1 MSNTESDP
9 ARRPVTAR
17 PGGPLTGTRAVPGDK
32 SISHRALMLGG
43 LAVGATRVRGL
54 LLGADVRATAA
65 AMRALGA
72 EIDADDDAWTLY
84 GRGVG
89 GLTEPPDVLDLGNSG
104 TSARLLLGLIGGH
117 DVTAFVTGDAS
128 LRRRPMQRVIDPLT
142 AIGAS
147 FTTRSGG
154 RLPLAVTGARDPLA
168 IQYELPVAS
177 AQVKSAVLLAGL
189 TARGETAVTEPADTR
204 DHTERMLRAFGAE
217 LTVARA
223 SDGRRVTRLTGQPE
237 LTGQDVTVPG
247 DPSSAAFPLVAALL
261 VRGSDVRLPGVG
273 MNPHRTG
280 LITTLQDM
288 GADLTIADP
297 REDAGEP
304 VADLVARAGELH
316 GVDVPAERAPAM
328 IDEYPILAVAAACAH
343 GRTVM
348 HGVGELRVKESDRLA
363 GIVDGLRACGVTVES
378 GDDWLAVTGHG
389 GPPPGGAT
397 IAARL
402 DHRMAM
408 AFLVLGMAARAP
420 VAVDD
425 AGPIATSFPDFV
437 AAMRDLGAD
446 IAG

>member
-1 MSNTESDP
+1 MTDAETGAN
-9 ARRPVTAR
+9 ARPVAGR
-17 PGGPLTGTRAVPGDK
+17 PSGPLTGTLTVPGDK
-32 SISHRALMLGG
+32 SISHRALMLAG

-72 EIDADDDAWTLY
+72 EIHEGEDTWTLH

-89 GLTEPPDVLDLGNSG
+89 GLTEPPDILDLGNSG

-128 LRRRPMQRVIDPLT
+128 LRRRPMQRVIDPLQR
-142 AIGAS
+142 IGAS

-154 RLPLAVTGARDPLA
+154 RLPLAIMGARDALA
-168 IQYELPVAS
+168 IQFALPVAS

-189 TARGETAVTEPADTR
+189 NARGETAVTEPADTR
-204 DHTERMLRAFGAE
+204 DHTERMLLAFGAE
-217 LTVARA
+217 IAVERDA
-223 SDGRRVTRLTGQPE
+223 DGRRVTHLTGQPE

-261 VRGSDVRLPGVG
+261 VRGSDVTLPGVG

-280 LITTLQDM
+280 LITTLQAM
-288 GADLTIADP
+288 GADITIANE
-297 REDAGEP
+297 RKDAGEP
-304 VADLVARAGELH
+304 VADLIARAGDLQ
-316 GVDVPAERAPAM
+316 GIDVPAERAPAM

-343 GRTVM
+343 GRTIM
-348 HGVGELRVKESDRLA
+348 RGVGELRVKESDRLT
-363 GIVDGLRACGVTVES
+363 GIVDGLSACGVTVES
-378 GDDWLAVTGHG
+378 GEDWLAVTGCG

-397 IAARL
+397 IATQL

-408 AFLVLGMAARAP
+408 AFLVLGLAAREP
-420 VAVDD
+420 VGVDD
-425 AGPIATSFPDFV
+425 AGPIGTSFPDFV
-437 AAMRDLGAD
+437 AAMQQIGAD